1 MIDFKTIRKTDSEIA
16 DVYAEDLN
24 RQRRNI
30 ELIAS
35 ENFVSPAVMAAM
47 GSHLTNKYAE
57 GYPGK
62 RYYGGC
68 VYVDKAETLAIERAK
83 QLFGAE
89 HANVQPHCGAN
100 ANIAVYYA
108 FLKPGD
114 TILGMNLAHGGHLTH
129 GSPVNISGNYFNV
142 VPYGGWECRQA
153 AARSGRARPLPS
165 CISTVLSSLLSK
177 LGKSK
182 CIGTV

>member
-16 DVYAEDLN
+16 DVYAEELN

-142 VPYGGWECRQA
+142 VPYG
-153 AARSGRARPLPS
+153 
-165 CISTVLSSLLSK
+165 
-177 LGKSK
+177 
-182 CIGTV
+182 

>member
-16 DVYAEDLN
+16 DVYAEELN

-129 GSPVNISGNYFNV
+129 GSPVNISCLLYTSD
-142 VPYGGWECRQA
+142 A
-153 AARSGRARPLPS
+153 ADE
-165 CISTVLSSLLSK
+165 
-177 LGKSK
+177 
-182 CIGTV
+182 